1 MAKVLIVDDEAPI
14 RRFLRIALEAEGH
27 ETSEA
32 AGAREALRQAAFVS
46 PDLVIL
52 DLGLP
57 DGDGQEVLVRLRE
70 WSAVPVLVLSV
81 RADERE
87 KVRALDA
94 GADDYVVK
102 PFGTPELMARV
113 RRLLRRAGEE
123 PAPPE
128 VRVGHVLIDLAGR
141 RVLRHGAEVKLSP
154 REYDLLRLL
163 AVNRG
168 KLLTHR
174 FLLTEVWGAA
184 HVADT
189 QYLRVYVGQ
198 LRKKLEDD
206 PLRPRLIV
214 TEPAVGYRLVG
225 PDEGT

>member
-1 MAKVLIVDDEAPI
+1 VAKVLVVDDEPPI

-27 ETSEA
+27 EVSEA
-32 AGAREALRQAAFVS
+32 AGCAEALRQAVFVQ
-46 PDLVIL
+46 PDLVVL

-57 DGDGQEVLVRLRE
+57 DGDGQDVLVRLRE
-70 WSAVPVLVLSV
+70 WTQVPVLVLSV

-94 GADDYVVK
+94 GCDDYVTK
-102 PFGTPELMARV
+102 PFGTSELLARV
-113 RRLLRRAGEE
+113 RRLLRRSGEE

-128 VRVGHVLIDLAGR
+128 VRAGDVLVDLAGR
-141 RVLRHGAEVKLSP
+141 RVLKGGMEVRLSP
-154 REYDLLRLL
+154 REYDLLRVL
-163 AVNRG
+163 ATNRG

-174 FLLTEVWGAA
+174 NLLTEVWGPA
-184 HVADT
+184 HAEDT

-198 LRKKLEDD
+198 LRRKLEDD

-214 TEPAVGYRLVG
+214 TEPAVGYRLVASEDG
-225 PDEGT
+225 G